1 MDRNEINKMIEEY
14 YGDIQNMCSSIYR
27 KYKLTNYV
35 EFDDFQ
41 QKAILR
47 ILKYMKNYDN
57 KKCKPTSYMYFIIK
71 GCAHH
76 QIDYYMKGEEST
88 KDIKNPLS
96 IDKNFNE
103 ELTFADMLEYIEEG
117 FNNLEDVENI
127 KKIYDLIDKEEDKQ
141 IIYLFVQGYNF
152 KEISEIVGLKY
163 NIVRQRKS
171 RICKKLRLAL
181 S

>member
-1 MDRNEINKMIEEY
+1 MDRNEVNKLIEEY
-14 YGDIQNMCSSIYR
+14 YSDIEKMTSSIYG
-27 KYKLTNYV
+27 KYRLEKFI
-35 EFDDFQ
+35 EFEDFQ

-47 ILKYMKNYDN
+47 VLKYMKNYDST
-57 KKCKPTSYMYFIIK
+57 KCKPTSYMYFIIK

-76 QIDYYMKGEEST
+76 QIDYYMKGEETT

-103 ELTFADMLEYIEEG
+103 ELTFADMLEYEETG
-117 FNNLEDVENI
+117 FNTLEDNENV
-127 KKIYDLIDKEEDKQ
+127 KKIYDLIEKEEDKK
-141 IIYLFVQGYNF
+141 IIYLFVNGYNF